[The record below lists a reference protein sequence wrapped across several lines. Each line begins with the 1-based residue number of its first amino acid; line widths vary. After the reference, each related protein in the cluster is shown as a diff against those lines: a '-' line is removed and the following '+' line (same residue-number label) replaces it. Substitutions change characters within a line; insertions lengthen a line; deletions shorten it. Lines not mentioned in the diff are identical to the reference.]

1 MNEKPFDPNKPCR
14 TRNGLSVRILTE
26 QVEGDKPL
34 ICVLSTEAGK
44 PWGVRLYP
52 MDGRVLGTEEH
63 ARDLVNL
70 PEKVVRWVNVY
81 LDKEPDGYGGQ
92 FHRTEDEANSIA
104 GPRRIA
110 CVRVEFVI

>member
-1 MNEKPFDPNKPCR
+1 MPNTQR
-14 TRNGLSVRILTE
+14 HVVRILDE
-26 QVEGDKPL
+26 RVEGDRPL
-34 ICVLSTEAGK
+34 DRRAFHRTGK
-44 PWGVRLYP
+44 TAERRLYP
-52 MDGRVLGTEEH
+52 LDGRVLGTDGT
-63 ARDLVNL
+63 ADRDLVNL

-110 CVRVEFVI
+110 CVRVEFVV

>member
-1 MNEKPFDPNKPCR
+1 M
-14 TRNGLSVRILTE
+14 
-26 QVEGDKPL
+26 
-34 ICVLSTEAGK
+34 
-44 PWGVRLYP
+44 
-52 MDGRVLGTEEH
+52 
-63 ARDLVNL
+63 NL

-110 CVRVEFVI
+110 CVRVEFEI